1 MLTEKTMINVYNKS
15 DVYYVANMI
24 NNTCSLI
31 GNYDELLYLLA
42 KNFKRFQGTAN
53 VITNFSNEYFENIN
67 MGDDYAHIVYP
78 YYSYNI
84 EDYTCP
90 KKYLFFDGLNRTID
104 IRNLKE
110 EAFKL
115 FLQLPENKI
124 KFYFRRRKRQGR
136 KRHSRNSFKSRMPR
150 KMQVKKLDDILEH
163 EYKEYHFKKLEDSN
177 NPYPDWWDDTSRRVE
192 GNWKSQYKTRKQ
204 YGIHKNIKN
213 NSTIRKQLDD
223 EFSPEEIDEMLFEDF
238 YKNFV

>member
-24 NNTCSLI
+24 NNTRSLI
-31 GNYDELLYLLA
+31 GNYNELLYFLA

-84 EDYTCP
+84 EDYICP

-110 EAFKL
+110 EAF
-115 FLQLPENKI
+115 N
-124 KFYFRRRKRQGR
+124 
-136 KRHSRNSFKSRMPR
+136 
-150 KMQVKKLDDILEH
+150 
-163 EYKEYHFKKLEDSN
+163 
-177 NPYPDWWDDTSRRVE
+177 
-192 GNWKSQYKTRKQ
+192 
-204 YGIHKNIKN
+204 
-213 NSTIRKQLDD
+213 
-223 EFSPEEIDEMLFEDF
+223 
-238 YKNFV
+238 